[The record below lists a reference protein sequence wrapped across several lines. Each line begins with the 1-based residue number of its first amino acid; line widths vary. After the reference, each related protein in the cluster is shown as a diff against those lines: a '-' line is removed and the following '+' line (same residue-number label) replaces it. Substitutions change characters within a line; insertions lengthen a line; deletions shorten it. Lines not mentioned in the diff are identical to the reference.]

1 MNDDCKHYIKLC
13 AIPEIGAVTAMRLI
27 RHFGS
32 PQAVLEAD
40 KSALLK
46 VEKIGNK
53 TADSIISNRDKIDV
67 EKIAARM
74 DVSSQKVCRCLQRF
88 VAFFKNSAVYCVE
101 NTV

>member
-1 MNDDCKHYIKLC
+1 MNDDCKYYIKLC

-40 KSALLK
+40 KSELLK

-53 TADSIISNRDKIDV
+53 TADSIISNRNKIDV
-67 EKIAARM
+67 EKIEARM
-74 DVSSQKVCRCLQRF
+74 GAIGARYIHIGSPD
-88 VAFFKNSAVYCVE
+88 YP
-101 NTV
+101 